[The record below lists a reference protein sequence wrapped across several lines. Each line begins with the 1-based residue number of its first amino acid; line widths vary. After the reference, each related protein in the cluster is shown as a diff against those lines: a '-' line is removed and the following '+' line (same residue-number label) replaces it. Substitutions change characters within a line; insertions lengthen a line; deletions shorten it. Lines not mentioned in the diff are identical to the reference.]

1 MTISLSVIP
10 MMIVWIVVMLISTQY
25 LNFVY
30 LTLICIY
37 AIISICMNMN
47 TGFGSEYD
55 FDYYFPVFT
64 DIYIWI
70 KERVKK

>member
-1 MTISLSVIP
+1 
-10 MMIVWIVVMLISTQY
+10 
-25 LNFVY
+25 
-30 LTLICIY
+30 
-37 AIISICMNMN
+37 MN